1 MIFTLIIFHNH
12 DRMSSI
18 TRVLHTATW
27 NFFSIDLPYRF
38 CHSPKVVKE
47 EIITDINELVQEF
60 WRTSSDG
67 AIGAPFLEMRRLLEI
82 LQRCIGL
89 LEVWFDFVSVFA
101 TAADKDVQSGHWYN
115 STLSPDLQVDVRIQA
130 KFKRLFYRY
139 RKMFDHSL
147 SKSRDLSDVLRLLPG
162 VVVQKEMSKQGMVGL
177 YRIKPDLLESLI
189 ESSIEPLRPRYFS
202 GYSLDD
208 YLCGFL
214 QERDRCQLYYC
225 DPMLQHISICRQFF
239 SLLDGSKAFDLHS

>member
-1 MIFTLIIFHNH
+1 M
-12 DRMSSI
+12 SI
-18 TRVLHTATW
+18 TRAPNKATW
-27 NFFSIDLPYRF
+27 KFLTSDLPYRF
-38 CHSPKVVKE
+38 SRSPKLVKKA
-47 EIITDINELVQEF
+47 IMADIKDLMQDL
-60 WRTSSDG
+60 WRTTDDG
-67 AIGAPFLEMRRLLEI
+67 AIRAAFLGMRRLLEI
-82 LQRCIGL
+82 LQSCIRL
-89 LEVWFDFVSVFA
+89 LDVCFDIVSFFA
-101 TAADKDVQSGHWYN
+101 TAADKNVQSGHWYN

-147 SKSRDLSDVLRLLPG
+147 SKSKDLSDMLRLLPG

-225 DPMLQHISICRQFF
+225 DPMLQQISICRQFF